1 MKAALLLAAGLVAG
15 AAVGAAAGGYFGSR
29 HANATVLNPCLHADA
44 RQVQTSVAALKL
56 LQAGE
61 RALAMEALE
70 AGMDDILVGFDPARP
85 YPGLEESTI
94 AEINRALLEAKVY
107 RSAHPRKSNRPPVD
121 AMVGS
126 LLARGAYQR

>member
-1 MKAALLLAAGLVAG
+1 MKAALLVVAG
-15 AAVGAAAGGYFGSR
+15 IIAGAAAGGYGGWR
-29 HANATVLNPCLHADA
+29 YANAAVLNRCLYADA

-56 LQAGE
+56 LHTGE

-70 AGMDDILVGFDPARP
+70 AGMDDILVPFDPARP
-85 YPGLEESTI
+85 YPGLEEGTV

-107 RSAHPRKSNRPPVD
+107 RAAHPRKSNRPHVD

-126 LLARGAYQR
+126 LLARGSYQI